1 MKTNLK
7 SAFCLML
14 GATFLFLS
22 CERDEATLEEETNLE
37 IIEIEN
43 DIINDYDP
51 GREPV
56 TNQRIISMVQA
67 LELDARSLTKG
78 DFHLPDG
85 TVEERIY
92 IGNDIAITVETLMQ
106 MEVPTGDESDDI
118 NTRQYRT
125 NNLVTGA
132 NRTIDIL
139 GFTGGSQRLSGRAR
153 NGLRDAVRNY
163 NNLSGH
169 NLRFRL
175 TFGSSQNAINN
186 ADMVVFD
193 DTVNQGGSGGSA
205 GFPSNGRPNK
215 FIEIHGLASF
225 SRNVHEHVITHE
237 IGHSVGF
244 RHTDWFN
251 RISCGQNTN
260 EGQAGV
266 GAVHI
271 SGTPTGND
279 ATSLMNACFSSGAN
293 GEFNANDRRAL
304 RRIY

>member
-1 MKTNLK
+1 MQ
-7 SAFCLML
+7 
-14 GATFLFLS
+14 
-22 CERDEATLEEETNLE
+22 
-37 IIEIEN
+37 
-43 DIINDYDP
+43 Y
-51 GREPV
+51 
-56 TNQRIISMVQA
+56 
-67 LELDARSLTKG
+67 
-78 DFHLPDG
+78 PDG
-85 TVEERIY
+85 TSEERII
-92 IGNDIAITVETLMQ
+92 IGGDASVTLKQLQAMADNPNQ
-106 MEVPTGDESDDI
+106 
-118 NTRQYRT
+118 RQYRT
-125 NNLVTGA
+125 NNLVTGS

-139 GFTGGSQRLSGRAR
+139 GFTGGSQGLSGRAQ

-175 TFGSSQNAINN
+175 TFGSSQNAIDN

-193 DTVNQGGSGGSA
+193 NSINQGGGGGGSA
-205 GFPSNGRPNK
+205 GFPTGGRPHK
-215 FIEIHGLASF
+215 FIQIFNLGSF

-251 RISCGQNTN
+251 RASCGQNTN

-271 SGTPTGND
+271 PGTPTGNN
-279 ATSLMNACFSSGAN
+279 ATSLMNACFSASST
-293 GEFNANDRRAL
+293 GEFNGNDRRAL